1 MSGEQMQ
8 GSVLLSP
15 SDEQIVRA
23 LQLHPRAPFS
33 LIGEVIGLSEQ
44 TVARRYRRLQRAGL
58 LRVTAGFH
66 PRALGRT
73 LWIVRVRCRPEG
85 AQAVA
90 AAAQADRTLGA
101 RVSALLRE
109 RLIRG
114 TFQPGDK
121 LSLRS
126 LAQEFGVSVQPVRHA
141 VAGLIGDEALEVA
154 PNRAVRV
161 PIMTA
166 AKFDELTAIRL
177 AIEGF
182 AVETA
187 ARTRKAADLA
197 SIRRFDRAFRRECRA
212 AVPDAE
218 RAVQANQALHFA
230 AYRAAGM
237 PALMAIIE
245 GLWLRIGPVLSL
257 DMRASPQ
264 RLQMGFAEACHAAML
279 AGLEQGSGSKARAA
293 LERDIRTAAAFIR
306 SRGILFK
313 SPPAPP
319 GQRAATR

>member
-1 MSGEQMQ
+1 MAQVTQER
-8 GSVLLSP
+8 LR
-15 SDEQIVRA
+15 I
-23 LQLHPRAPFS
+23 
-33 LIGEVIGLSEQ
+33 
-44 TVARRYRRLQRAGL
+44 ARRA
-58 LRVTAGFH
+58 
-66 PRALGRT
+66 
-73 LWIVRVRCRPEG
+73 
-85 AQAVA
+85 AVPLA
-90 AAAQADRTLGA
+90 AAPGAALVLAAVPAAEAPEPDGTLGN

-109 RLIRG
+109 RLIG
-114 TFQPGDK
+114 GALQPGDK

-126 LAQEFGVSVQPVRHA
+126 LAQEFGVSMQPVRHA

-187 ARTRKAADLA
+187 ARSRSAVDLA
-197 SIRRFDRAFRRECRA
+197 SIRRFDRAFRRECRSA
-212 AVPDAE
+212 APDAE
-218 RAVQANQALHFA
+218 RAVRANQALHFA

-245 GLWLRIGPVLSL
+245 GLWLRIGPVLNL

-264 RLQMGFAEACHAAML
+264 RLQMGHAETCHAAL
-279 AGLEQGSGSKARAA
+279 LCGLEEGSAVRARAA
-293 LERDIRTAAAFIR
+293 LEKDIRTAAAFIH
-306 SRGILFK
+306 SRGVLFK
-313 SPPAPP
+313 SPQGRARPKPRP
-319 GQRAATR
+319 RAATP

>member
-1 MSGEQMQ
+1 MQ
-8 GSVLLSP
+8 QASRTG
-15 SDEQIVRA
+15 RKG
-23 LQLHPRAPFS
+23 AP
-33 LIGEVIGLSEQ
+33 
-44 TVARRYRRLQRAGL
+44 
-58 LRVTAGFH
+58 
-66 PRALGRT
+66 
-73 LWIVRVRCRPEG
+73 

-90 AAAQADRTLGA
+90 GAARADRTLGS

-109 RLIRG
+109 QLIRG

-126 LAQEFGVSVQPVRHA
+126 LDQEFGVSVQPVRHA

-166 AKFDELTAIRL
+166 SKFDELTAIRL
-177 AIEGF
+177 TIEGF

-187 ARTRKAADLA
+187 ARTRSAADLA
-197 SIRRFDRAFRRECRA
+197 TIRRCDRDFRRECRA
-212 AVPDAE
+212 AAPNAE
-218 RAVQANQALHFA
+218 RAVRANQALHFA

-245 GLWLRIGPVLSL
+245 RLWLRIGPVLNL

-264 RLQMGFAEACHAAML
+264 RLQMGLAEACHAALLSAM
-279 AGLEQGSGSKARAA
+279 ETGSGAKARAA
-293 LERDIRTAAAFIR
+293 LEKDIRTAAAFIR
-306 SRGILFK
+306 SRGILFQ
-313 SPPAPP
+313 SPATSAPAGPRH
-319 GQRAATR
+319 RAAAG